1 VNKDQERAW
10 TAAEKAAQAERKRL
24 LEATR
29 SDVLDLIEKA
39 KSAITLTLA
48 GQPSDYQQW
57 RLSELNK
64 EIDRVMA
71 ELGQGAGQVL
81 STAAGAA
88 WAGGVAAI
96 DAPMAAAAISAALP
110 HLDAGQ
116 LMGMRSFMVDRIS
129 DVSAVAAGKIKQ
141 ELGLTMIGAQNVS
154 DTIGKVAEHLG
165 EGSRARA
172 TTIVRTELSRAWAT
186 ASNERALQSE
196 EAGVPMDKIWRRSGK
211 QYPRRAHLLADG
223 RRVKIDE
230 AFTINGHK
238 MRYPHDPKA
247 PASETI
253 NCGCIALYRPRDS
266 VATLP
271 DHRPFTERELAQNAD
286 MAEVATGKS
295 VRELL
300 STPGDK

>member
-1 VNKDQERAW
+1 MNKEQERAW
-10 TAAEKAAQAERKRL
+10 KAAEKSAQAERKRL

-29 SDVLDLIEKA
+29 DAVVALLDKA
-39 KSAITLTLA
+39 KADITLTLA

-71 ELGQGAGQVL
+71 ELGQRSGQVL
-81 STAAGAA
+81 SSAAGAA
-88 WAGGVAAI
+88 WEGGIAAI
-96 DAPMAAAAISAALP
+96 DAPMAAAEIKAMLP

-116 LMGMRSFMVDRIS
+116 LMGMRAFMVDRIG
-129 DVSAVAAGKIKQ
+129 DVSTVAASRIKQ
-141 ELGLTMIGAQNVS
+141 ELGLTMIGAQNVN

-165 EGSRARA
+165 ETSRARA

-196 EAGVPMDKIWRRSGK
+196 EGGVAMDKIWRRSGK
-211 QYPRRAHLLADG
+211 IHSRLAHDIADG

-230 AFTINGHK
+230 AFVINGHK
-238 MRYPHDPKA
+238 LRYPHDPKA

-253 NCGCIALYRPRDS
+253 NCGCICLYRPRES
-266 VATLP
+266 KATLP
-271 DHRPFTERELAQNAD
+271 DKRPYTAD
-286 MAEVATGKS
+286 EISLNPNKQQIATGKT
-295 VRELL
+295 VAELL
-300 STPGDK
+300 SDLP